1 MDVARCVEEETVSP
15 RPYRLGRREASVEG
29 TRERVIES
37 AREVFSEAGFYRAS
51 LDDVAKRAG
60 VARAT
65 VYYQF
70 KSKFGL
76 LEAAID
82 GTLSDAPRERL
93 TAALER
99 PEPVEAMRQYTREIC
114 KFWAH
119 DHVFYRN
126 VIGLAAVDPEA
137 AKAVD
142 QYDYRRREPL
152 VWLAKRLHDQGALRA
167 SVTQKQAVDTIWLL
181 TSFRSFDHLFSR
193 CSLSVRKSSA
203 MLESLADGIL
213 VEGSR
218 SKQKAASS

>member
-1 MDVARCVEEETVSP
+1 MSP
-15 RPYRLGRREASVEG
+15 RPYRLGRREASVED

-37 AREVFSEAGFYRAS
+37 AREVFSEGGFYRAS

-82 GTLSDAPRERL
+82 GTLSESPRKRL
-93 TAALER
+93 LAALER
-99 PEPVEAMRQYTREIC
+99 PDPVDAMRHYVRETC

-126 VIGLAAVDPEA
+126 IIGLAAVDPEA

-152 VWLAKRLHDQGALRA
+152 VSLAKRLSDAGHLRQE
-167 SVTQKQAVDTIWLL
+167 VTQKQAIDTIWML
-181 TSFRSFDHLFSR
+181 TSFRSFDHLNSR
-193 CSLSVRKSSA
+193 SSLSVKKSA
-203 MLESLADGIL
+203 ALLEGLADGIL
-213 VEGSR
+213 VEASR
-218 SKQKAASS
+218 LP